1 MPKCHVEMTI
11 PLSILARHTSMP
23 AHNIVLR
30 APLCTA
36 FPSAPPPYTRGRHSR
51 PRSDLRQNLR
61 LKSTA
66 RTTRRRRQCRQSWC
80 GQPQTR
86 CRGEPSH
93 VSAPAMQTRL
103 RALAWPAMHSV
114 ARTRSTHQR
123 ALPVGIHMRSCSWHT
138 RVSQKPQVKTGMQQT
153 SVPFHPA
160 PASAYPGL
168 LSSFLRGID

>member
-1 MPKCHVEMTI
+1 MRKCHVQTTI
-11 PLSILARHTSMP
+11 PLSILARPTRMP
-23 AHNIVLR
+23 AYNVALR
-30 APLCTA
+30 APLCIPALHTRPPQ
-36 FPSAPPPYTRGRHSR
+36 PSEVRLEAELAPQINSQR
-51 PRSDLRQNLR
+51 
-61 LKSTA
+61 A
-66 RTTRRRRQCRQSWC
+66 TRRRRQCRQSWC

-86 CRGEPSH
+86 RRGEPSH

>member
-1 MPKCHVEMTI
+1 VPKCHVETTI

-23 AHNIVLR
+23 TQHRLARTSLHRI
-30 APLCTA
+30 PLCTPTLHTRPTQ
-36 FPSAPPPYTRGRHSR
+36 PSEVRLEAELAPQINS
-51 PRSDLRQNLR
+51 Q
-61 LKSTA
+61 